1 MKAIEIRNKYL
12 NFFKNHGHV
21 VIPSAPLIPE
31 NDPSVL
37 FTTAGMQPLVPY
49 LLGETHPSGT
59 RLTDYQKCV
68 RTNDIEEV
76 GDNRHLTY
84 FEMLGNWSLGDYF
97 KEESVQM
104 SYDFLTQELN
114 IPAEKLSVTCFAGD
128 EDCERDNVTAECWK
142 KAGIPEERIYFFGK
156 DDNWWIA
163 GEEGPCGPD
172 TEMFYDTGKPKCSE
186 ECNPSC
192 GCGKYVEIWNNVFM
206 EFFKDKDGKYTKLK
220 QHNVDTGL
228 GLERM
233 TMLLQGKETPF
244 ETELFAPIMDKLV
257 ELQKVDNI
265 ASRRI
270 VAEHLRSSM
279 MITCDGGR
287 PSNVDRGYIL
297 RRLIRRMIRHMNKL
311 QISLDEL
318 STLIDINVENLKELY
333 PALESNK
340 ETIKTV
346 LLEEKDKFV
355 KTLTKGEKEFVKEME
370 NIKADGKDILPGT
383 IVFRLYDTYGFPP
396 EVTEELATENG
407 MKIDKE
413 EFEKLFK
420 EHQEK
425 SRAGAEQKFKGGL
438 AGNGEME
445 TKYHTATH
453 LLNAALRVVLGS
465 HVHQR
470 GSNITAERMR
480 FDFSHPAK
488 MTDEEKQKTEDLVN
502 EWIQAAIPVEHVEM
516 NKEDAIAQGAEA
528 MFIEKYGDIVSVYK
542 IGDKSLELCGGPHVS
557 NTSELGHFKI
567 KKEGEELYKYVKQ
580 GLDYIKNAEN
590 KFTDLINLEEGT
602 IRIGVSPTLTK
613 EFLLPYLEIFHKKY
627 PNINIEIDTKL
638 WKTLI
643 QKLRNGLL
651 DILIIHLND
660 EKYDEDLKI
669 IKCKKKHDCLIA
681 SKKYKDIIG
690 EEISCINKALSISV
704 GLESL

>member
-49 LLGETHPSGT
+49 LLGEPHPAGT

-68 RTNDIEEV
+68 RTNDIDEV

-97 KEESVQM
+97 KEESIQM
-104 SYDFLTQELN
+104 SYDFLTKELG
-114 IPAEKLSVTCFAGD
+114 IPVEKLSVTCFAGD
-128 EDCERDNVTAECWK
+128 EDCARDEVTASCWK
-142 KAGIPEERIYFFGK
+142 KAGIPEGRIYYFGK

-163 GEEGPCGPD
+163 GETGPCGPD
-172 TEMFYDTGKPKCSE
+172 TEMFYDTGKPKCSP

-206 EFFKDKDGKYTKLK
+206 EFYKDENGKYSKLK

-233 TMLLQGKETPF
+233 TMLLEGKETPF

-265 ASRRI
+265 SSRRI

-279 MITCDGGR
+279 MIICDGGR

-297 RRLIRRMIRHMNKL
+297 RRLIRRMVRHMNKL

-318 STLIDINVENLKELY
+318 STLIDINVDNLKEMY
-333 PALESNK
+333 PALEANK
-340 ETIKTV
+340 ETIKNV
-346 LLEEKDKFV
+346 ILEEKDKFV
-355 KTLTKGEKEFVKEME
+355 KTLEKGEKEFAKEVGQVKEQGE
-370 NIKADGKDILPGT
+370 NIVPGKV
-383 IVFRLYDTYGFPP
+383 VFRLYDTYGFPP

-413 EFEKLFK
+413 GFDKLFK

-425 SRAGAEQKFKGGL
+425 SRAGSEQKFKGGL
-438 AGNGEME
+438 ASTGEME

-453 LLNAALRVVLGS
+453 LLNAALKQVLGS

-502 EWIQAAIPVEHVEM
+502 EWIKEAIPVEHLEM
-516 NKEDAIAQGAEA
+516 KKDDAIKMGAEA

-542 IGDKSLELCGGPHVS
+542 IGDVSIELCGGPHVS

-567 KKEGEELYKYVKQ
+567 KKEESSSSGIRRIKAI
-580 GLDYIKNAEN
+580 LD
-590 KFTDLINLEEGT
+590 
-602 IRIGVSPTLTK
+602 
-613 EFLLPYLEIFHKKY
+613 
-627 PNINIEIDTKL
+627 
-638 WKTLI
+638 
-643 QKLRNGLL
+643 
-651 DILIIHLND
+651 
-660 EKYDEDLKI
+660 
-669 IKCKKKHDCLIA
+669 
-681 SKKYKDIIG
+681 
-690 EEISCINKALSISV
+690 
-704 GLESL
+704 